1 MLMTDALSS
10 QKPLVPNTLNTRSN
24 LALRPSSEPAAASP
38 DLSAGKTRVTLAI
51 QALTPPKVPRPADQ
65 DGELSSTAARGEGRG
80 GVVGRGREGEA
91 TMTATRKTEESIMT
105 SSDARRET
113 LREF

>member
-10 QKPLVPNTLNTRSN
+10 QKPLVPNTLNTRGN

-51 QALTPPKVPRPADQ
+51 QALTPPKVPRPAIR
-65 DGELSSTAARGEGRG
+65 TTNCAARRRGEGEG
-80 GVVGRGREGEA
+80 AGDGEA
-91 TMTATRKTEESIMT
+91 TMTATRETEESIMT

>member
-80 GVVGRGREGEA
+80 GSRKGEGGRGDDDG
-91 TMTATRKTEESIMT
+91 
-105 SSDARRET
+105 DAKDRRVDNDVI
-113 LREF
+113 